1 MEKDIKSQN
10 AMIKYLKSL
19 DDIQVPIDDDLESFE
34 QLASLFDN
42 KVFEYNKILQEVS
55 GQKKIADQKINANR
69 IEIEML

>member
-1 MEKDIKSQN
+1 MLE
-10 AMIKYLKSL
+10 YLKSL

-55 GQKKIADQKINANR
+55 R
-69 IEIEML
+69 